1 MTFPEIPLYTKAQLS
16 RMVKER
22 TIQKTG
28 LKMSHESNCEHARH
42 LHIPT
47 GLAEVGHKI

>member
-1 MTFPEIPLYTKAQLS
+1 MTFPEIPLYTNAQLS
-16 RMVKER
+16 RLVKER

-28 LKMSHESNCEHARH
+28 LKMSHESNYEDARH
-42 LHIPT
+42 LHILT